1 MVPSILRWRTQRRWQ
16 AGERVQRYRRRL
28 TAQQRDKRQQ
38 DNRRQLVGQ
47 HLSDS
52 LCSLTGEQ
60 DRQRTATGLS
70 QLRFVISSTSDQIFH
85 VLSVRHMMCM
95 MLMCYTP
102 IMYDALKPNVLWYV
116 AMYSRLWN
124 IPWRDFEVLFLLYLL
139 QREPSRSLQV
149 QGVLSKS
156 LPRLEEEIWN
166 GWSGVH
172 GK

>member
-28 TAQQRDKRQQ
+28 TAQQRDKRRQ
-38 DNRRQLVGQ
+38 DNRRRLVGQ
-47 HLSDS
+47 HLSNS

-102 IMYDALKPNVLWYV
+102 IMYNALKPKTSHGDIVFAV
-116 AMYSRLWN
+116 PPPERTFPVTSS
-124 IPWRDFEVLFLLYLL
+124 
-139 QREPSRSLQV
+139 SRSIV
-149 QGVLSKS
+149 RESS
-156 LPRLEEEIWN
+156 TT
-166 GWSGVH
+166 
-172 GK
+172 